1 MNDYLERKKPDVE
14 SIRKRIADIAIEIT
28 LLESEKQQLERRLY
42 EQRNED

>member
-42 EQRNED
+42 EQRSE